1 MLRKVCGAWAGA
13 CDEQEHGRLP
23 PLLVTSAETPRPTVY
38 AWPEQKVELH
48 CRPSQVGGCRWLK
61 GSRELGT
68 ECRLITTERGKIRC
82 VRGEETC
89 GAVTLK
95 NPGNQQVEHNQL
107 TEYQRRYSYY
117 SHRERY
123 WDYNGETRWN
133 HKSSTFL
140 CSRSGTII
148 LKSKVCDGT
157 RHCDE
162 GEDEWHC
169 SPPCGPPFVSEHT
182 RLSDPKEEYPDGS
195 HATYTCESSFSL
207 AESLSGLRRTC
218 SAGRWVGVAP
228 VCRRNVALGRPIT
241 VTGLPM
247 TDCKTAV
254 DGSLDTWCM
263 LAPSDGPQALTVHLE
278 ANATV
283 DRVLVRALGT
293 RYTVALQP
301 VNQTDGEVECSCRD
315 LNSGKIT
322 PSVSG
327 VRVCVCPE
335 PASTVERLEVRV
347 SAEKGAFLA
356 LSVAEVVVLE
366 RSDDDERDECA
377 LLGHPA
383 HGRYEPV
390 QTGTVKLSCDPGY
403 SPSCSDPVRCSDLQS
418 GTTRLSCVAAKCP
431 SPPAIPNT
439 KTGPKDG
446 TGWRSV
452 VEYSCSTGYTLY
464 PSEQNT
470 TSTCGSDSLWS
481 LGHVSCVS
489 ETDIRVVA
497 MRLGEQHERSM
508 AALRAELET
517 LLMGQRQLL
526 ADQNST
532 QQRLSK
538 LEREVALLALAE
550 GAYLPAQERDPTE
563 DATEPAPEEEGVT
576 QTPETA
582 TDRAVVTRP
591 EQQPAGAADSE
602 ELGEAAETTPPPG
615 TDLIPGIY

>member
-1 MLRKVCGAWAGA
+1 MPTSARRRSNLGTTSAGCGAWAGA

-23 PLLVTSAETPRPTVY
+23 PLLVTSAETPSVY

-48 CRPSQVGGCRWLK
+48 CRPSQAGGCRWLK

-68 ECRLITTERGKIRC
+68 ECRLSTTERGMIRC

-89 GAVTLK
+89 GTVTLK
-95 NPGNQQVEHNQL
+95 NPSNQQVEHNQL
-107 TEYQRRYSYY
+107 SDYERRHYYY
-117 SHRERY
+117 SHRQRY
-123 WDYNGETRWN
+123 WDYNGETQWN

-148 LKSKVCDGT
+148 LKSK
-157 RHCDE
+157 
-162 GEDEWHC
+162 
-169 SPPCGPPFVSEHT
+169 
-182 RLSDPKEEYPDGS
+182 
-195 HATYTCESSFSL
+195 
-207 AESLSGLRRTC
+207 
-218 SAGRWVGVAP
+218 
-228 VCRRNVALGRPIT
+228 
-241 VTGLPM
+241 
-247 TDCKTAV
+247 
-254 DGSLDTWCM
+254 
-263 LAPSDGPQALTVHLE
+263 
-278 ANATV
+278 
-283 DRVLVRALGT
+283 
-293 RYTVALQP
+293 P
-301 VNQTDGEVECSCRD
+301 VNQTDDEVECPCRD

-335 PASTVERLEVRV
+335 PASTVERLQVRV

-356 LSVAEVVVLE
+356 LSVADIVVLE
-366 RSDDDERDECA
+366 RSDDDEGGECA
-377 LLGHPA
+377 LLGQPA

-446 TGWRSV
+446 TGWGSV
-452 VEYSCSTGYTLY
+452 VEYSCATGYTLY

-497 MRLGEQHERSM
+497 MRLGEQHARSM

-576 QTPETA
+576 QTPEAA
-582 TDRAVVTRP
+582 TDRAVTVVTKP

-602 ELGEAAETTPPPG
+602 ELGEGTAETTPPS
-615 TDLIPGIY
+615 DVELIPGSY